1 MRASFRIRAK
11 PDAACKARPVL
22 APALAIALAAAVIA
36 ASSGATAQSARFA
49 DQEEYGICMR
59 MVGFDANQAFERA
72 LAWKDAGGGNAAR
85 HCAGVA
91 LNALGHFTEAAER
104 LEALAGSMPDDTPP
118 EVVAEIL
125 SHAGLSWQQAGE
137 SQRAFTVQ
145 SAALDLAPGD
155 PALLVDRAASL
166 FALNNYWEA
175 IDDLNAA
182 SAANRDDPEIL
193 VFRASAYRHVDAL
206 DLALEDA
213 NRALSL
219 APDHPEGLLE
229 RGILRRLTGDIDG
242 ARADWLTLITLHE
255 GRPAADVAR
264 RNLERMD
271 LKAGG

>member
-1 MRASFRIRAK
+1 MWTPFQIRAK
-11 PDAACKARPVL
+11 PDAACKSRLAL
-22 APALAIALAAAVIA
+22 APAFAFALAVLAAPPIA
-36 ASSGATAQSARFA
+36 KAQSSGFV
-49 DQEEYGICMR
+49 DQEEYRICMS
-59 MVGFDANQAFERA
+59 MVGIDANQAFERA
-72 LAWKDAGGGNAAR
+72 LAWEDAGGGHAAR

-91 LNALGHFTEAAER
+91 LNALGHFSEAAQR
-104 LEALAGSMPDDTPP
+104 LEILAAAMPDDTPP

-125 SHAGLSWQQAGE
+125 GHAGLSWQQAGE

-182 SAANRDDPEIL
+182 AAIARDDPEIL

-206 DLALEDA
+206 DLAMEDA

-219 APDHPEGLLE
+219 ASDHPEGLLE
-229 RGILRRLTGDIDG
+229 RGILRRLTGDIEG
-242 ARADWLTLITLHE
+242 ARSDWLTLITLHE

-271 LKAGG
+271 LKSGG